1 MMNSLDVSEDGPSFR
16 HRKPLLNK
24 IVTCVTLG
32 MLLLIVI
39 LLGVIAV
46 KLPSASSDAN
56 IVATTTTTVPQQTTT
71 ATTTTV
77 SATTL
82 ASTTAAPTTA
92 PRQHEICSPLRGLG
106 AVQKEA
112 HKPLLLRHA
121 TVIVGDRAGS
131 VLADRDLLL
140 QNGLVAAIDLSGRIN
155 APSDAIAIDCRGRFV
170 TPGIVDMHSHAGVG
184 SYPSTFGTED
194 VNEMTNPTT
203 PQVRAID
210 GFNPHDPALDD
221 IVAGGVTTIQV
232 IPGSGNAM
240 GGEGAVFK
248 VWPRRSGRAVIPRMR
263 VVDNRVHLKMACGE
277 NVKRVYGRRGA
288 MPMSRLGSAWIMRAK
303 FEAAAKLRAQQDR
316 WCAGLETPATPAPTD
331 LSLQN
336 IVRLLRGEAILNVHC
351 YKTEDL
357 EMIMRLS
364 DEFGFKIDSVH
375 HAHEAFQIA
384 DELARRNIS
393 TALFSDNYAYKME
406 AIEGSI
412 RAPAI
417 LDDAG
422 VPVTF
427 VSDHPVLD
435 ASYLMIEAQRAA
447 HNGMKN
453 SSALASV
460 FSVPAAA
467 IGLAGRVGSLQVG
480 VDADV
485 VIWDR
490 HPLSV
495 GARPD
500 WVSIEGVVVFEQ
512 ATPELQPNVP
522 PPAARW
528 NATTFDCASVTSSGA
543 LAIRGARL
551 FKLEGAQD
559 SASNDGQTGTVVV
572 DRDGSLL
579 CADFGA
585 NACATTVTNTN
596 AATINVPNTWHV
608 TPGFVVGD
616 PSIRLGDEVL
626 SSSEQSGGDGV
637 ATGEFAERL
646 NISLAAGGVHG
657 STRLSR
663 GVFADGILSYA
674 RAPQTGDILGGSC
687 AVLRTGDG
695 FYDSELALEPNGAV
709 LAEAAGLYFVLGN
722 DARSGT
728 VAQSVSGQIA
738 AITKLLGSLNGT
750 LAAQAAQR
758 GVFVRAHHAD
768 DILAVLRLAKKF
780 ANYQWRI
787 VGGAEAH
794 LVAAQ
799 IESAGVPLIVSAP
812 RCRRDTLESMR
823 CRQDRLRLL
832 VNAGVSLA
840 LSTPDTDQLRG
851 LRLDAGHEWARNRI
865 GERAALRAISQVP
878 GSLYGL
884 NSEGVGTL
892 VLNKPAR
899 LVLFTGHPLVTN
911 SVVAAVIDGRRRRCA
926 PTEAPFVGYE
936 EYSGW
941 R

>member
-1 MMNSLDVSEDGPSFR
+1 MS
-16 HRKPLLNK
+16 
-24 IVTCVTLG
+24 
-32 MLLLIVI
+32 
-39 LLGVIAV
+39 
-46 KLPSASSDAN
+46 
-56 IVATTTTTVPQQTTT
+56 
-71 ATTTTV
+71 
-77 SATTL
+77 
-82 ASTTAAPTTA
+82 TAAPTNA
-92 PRQHEICSPLRGLG
+92 PRQHEICSPLRNL
-106 AVQKEA
+106 AASSKEA

-121 TVIVGDRAGS
+121 TVLVGDRAGT

-140 QNGLVAAIDLSGRIN
+140 QNGVVAAIDLSGRLN
-155 APSDAIAIDCRGRFV
+155 APSDAIAVDCRGRFV
-170 TPGIVDMHSHAGVG
+170 SPGIVDMHSHAGVD
-184 SYPSTFGTED
+184 SYPSTFGTD
-194 VNEMTNPTT
+194 DTNEMTNPTT

-248 VWPRRSGRAVIPRMR
+248 VWPRRSGRATIPRMR

-288 MPMSRLGSAWIMRAK
+288 MPMSRMGAAWIMRAK
-303 FEAAAKLRAQQDR
+303 FEAAAKLRSQQDR
-316 WCAGLETPATPAPTD
+316 WCAGLESPATPPPTD

-336 IVRLLRGEAILNVHC
+336 VVRLLRGEAILNVHC

-384 DELARRNIS
+384 DEIARRNIS

-417 LDDAG
+417 LDAAG
-422 VPVTF
+422 VRVTF

-447 HNGMKN
+447 HNGMAN
-453 SSALASV
+453 ATALASV
-460 FSVPAAA
+460 FSVPAAS

-512 ATPELQPNVP
+512 PTPELQSGVP
-522 PPAARW
+522 APAARW
-528 NATTFDCASVTSSGA
+528 NASSFDCASVTGNRA

-551 FKLEGAQD
+551 FRLDGANDD
-559 SASNDGQTGTVVV
+559 SASDDGQTGTVVV
-572 DRDGSLL
+572 DAGGVLL
-579 CADFGA
+579 CAEMGA
-585 NACATTVTNTN
+585 NACASVRATLNPTT
-596 AATINVPNTWHV
+596 IDVPSTWHV
-608 TPGFVVGD
+608 TPGFVVAD
-616 PSIRLGDEVL
+616 PTIRLGDEVL
-626 SSSEQSGGDGV
+626 SSAESSGGDGV
-637 ATGEFAERL
+637 ANGDFAERL
-646 NISLAAGGVHG
+646 NITLAAGGVRG

-663 GVFADGILSYA
+663 GVFADGILSFA
-674 RAPQTGDILGGSC
+674 RAPQTGDVLGGTC
-687 AVLRTGDG
+687 AMLRTGDG
-695 FYDSELALEPNGAV
+695 FYGDELAAEPNGAV
-709 LAEAAGLYFVLGN
+709 LADAVGLYVALGN

-728 VAQSVSGQIA
+728 VAQSISGQIA
-738 AITKLLGSLNGT
+738 AITKLLNSMNGT
-750 LAAQAAQR
+750 LAAKGAQS

-768 DILAVLRLAKKF
+768 DILAALRLAKQF
-780 ANYQWRI
+780 PAYRWRL

-799 IESAGVPLIVSAP
+799 IAAARVPLIVSSP

-823 CRQDRLRLL
+823 CRQDRMRQL
-832 VNAGVSLA
+832 VSAGVTIA
-840 LSTPDTDQLRG
+840 LSNTDTDQLRG

-865 GERAALRAISQVP
+865 GERAALRAIAQVP
-878 GSLYGL
+878 GMLYGL
-884 NSEGVGTL
+884 DVEGVGSL
-892 VLNKPAR
+892 VVGKPAR